1 VVAQN
6 PGLANP
12 DISKIIGEQ
21 WRNEPEVEKNR
32 WKAYAEV
39 CEIQILISCSSTD
52 KVTGREASAS
62 TEISVLPIPT

>member
-21 WRNEPEVEKNR
+21 WRNEPEGEKNR

-39 CEIQILISCSSTD
+39 CQTDILI
-52 KVTGREASAS
+52 
-62 TEISVLPIPT
+62 